1 VVFMA
6 KSSCKH
12 QWAPLLAKRGDKL
25 IPLSVLK
32 VCLKCGM
39 LKVGKKTIRISRF
52 RIDMGN
58 KPIRNV
64 SRIYIN
70 ERLKIPVGTNLYE

>member
-1 VVFMA
+1 MP
-6 KSSCKH
+6 KNSCKH
-12 QWAPLLAKRGDKL
+12 QWASLLAKKGEKL
-25 IPLSVLK
+25 ISVSALK
-32 VCLKCGM
+32 VCLKCGL
-39 LKVGKKTIRISRF
+39 LKIGKKTIRISRF